1 MSENNKNIDEKV
13 DELEAAKEKYL
24 SENTVISIGGYAFTP
39 AKLMIAATIVST
51 VLGGLY
57 GAFEVY
63 KDYMDMKQKIAD
75 YVTPDLGEVYKKLE
89 VLEANTNK
97 TVEYSQDIKNDLKA
111 DIRRLETV
119 VESVERDSKVAQR
132 DTDKSVQDARKDVRD
147 TKQEV
152 DKITRQLEKDTA
164 TQNKDLQRVVDAST
178 KELQKNVDSAVR
190 QMQRENEQ
198 EIKQL
203 RKELDD
209 KIKKALDNPLA
220 NK

>member
-1 MSENNKNIDEKV
+1 MSDNNKNIDEKV
-13 DELEAAKEKYL
+13 EELEAAKEKYL

-63 KDYMDMKQKIAD
+63 KDYMDMKTKIAE
-75 YVTPDLGEVYKKLE
+75 YVTPDLGEIYKKLE
-89 VLEANTNK
+89 VLEASTNK
-97 TVEYSQDIKNDLKA
+97 TVEYSQDIKNDLKS
-111 DIRRLETV
+111 DIRRLENV

-147 TKQEV
+147 TKAEV

-164 TQNKDLQRVVDAST
+164 TQNKDLQR
-178 KELQKNVDSAVR
+178 QVDSAVR
-190 QMQRENEQ
+190 QLQKENEQ

-203 RKELDD
+203 RRELDD

>member
-1 MSENNKNIDEKV
+1 MSQKSIDEKV
-13 DELEAAKEKYL
+13 EQLEEAKEKYL

-63 KDYMDMKQKIAD
+63 KDYMDMKDKIAN
-75 YVTPDLGEVYKKLE
+75 YVTPDLGEIYKKLE
-89 VLEANTNK
+89 VLEASTNK
-97 TVEYSQDIKNDLKA
+97 TVEYSQDIKNDLKS
-111 DIRRLETV
+111 DIRRLENV

-147 TKQEV
+147 TKAEV
-152 DKITRQLEKDTA
+152 DKITRQLEKDTSQ
-164 TQNKDLQRVVDAST
+164 QN
-178 KELQKNVDSAVR
+178 KELQRQVDAAVR
-190 QMQRENEQ
+190 QLQKENEA

-203 RKELDD
+203 RRELDD

>member
-1 MSENNKNIDEKV
+1 MSEKNIDEKV

-39 AKLMIAATIVST
+39 AKLMIAGTLVST

-57 GAFEVY
+57 GAFEIY
-63 KDYMDMKQKIAD
+63 KDYQDMKEKIAN
-75 YVTPDLGEVYKKLE
+75 YVTPDLGEIYKKLE
-89 VLEANTNK
+89 VLEASTNK
-97 TVEYSQDIKNDLKA
+97 TVEYSQDIKNDLKG
-111 DIRRLETV
+111 DIRRLENV

-132 DTDKSVQDARKDVRD
+132 ETDKAVQDARKDVRD
-147 TKQEV
+147 TKAEV
-152 DKITRQLEKDTA
+152 DKITRQLEKDTSQ
-164 TQNKDLQRVVDAST
+164 QN
-178 KELQKNVDSAVR
+178 KELQRQVDAAVR
-190 QMQRENEQ
+190 QLQKENEA

-203 RKELDD
+203 RRELDD

>member
-39 AKLMIAATIVST
+39 AKLMIAATIVSS

-75 YVTPDLGEVYKKLE
+75 YVSPDLGEIYKKLE

-97 TVEYSQDIKNDLKA
+97 TVEYSQDIKNDLKS
-111 DIRRLETV
+111 DIRRLESV
-119 VESVERDSKVAQR
+119 VENVERDSKSAQR
-132 DTDKSVQDARKDVRD
+132 ETDKSVQDARKDVRE

-164 TQNKDLQRVVDAST
+164 TQNKELQRQVEA
-178 KELQKNVDSAVR
+178 AVR
-190 QMQRENEQ
+190 QLQKENEQ

-203 RKELDD
+203 RRELDD

>member
-1 MSENNKNIDEKV
+1 MSDNNKNIDEKV
-13 DELEAAKEKYL
+13 EDLEAAKEKYL

-39 AKLMIAATIVST
+39 AKLMIAGTIVTS

-57 GAFEVY
+57 GSFEIY

-75 YVTPDLGEVYKKLE
+75 YVTPDLGEIYKKIE
-89 VLEANTNK
+89 VLDASTNK

-111 DIRRLETV
+111 DIRRLENV

-132 DTDKSVQDARKDVRD
+132 DTDKSVQDARKDVRE

-164 TQNKDLQRVVDAST
+164 TQNKELQRQVET
-178 KELQKNVDSAVR
+178 AVR
-190 QMQRENEQ
+190 QLQKENEQ

-203 RKELDD
+203 RRELDD
-209 KIKKALDNPLA
+209 KIKKALDNPLT

>member
-1 MSENNKNIDEKV
+1 MSDKNKNIDEKV

-39 AKLMIAATIVST
+39 AKLMIAGTIVST

-63 KDYMDMKQKIAD
+63 KDYMDMKEKIAN
-75 YVTPDLGEVYKKLE
+75 YVSPDLGEIYKKLE

-97 TVEYSQDIKNDLKA
+97 TVEYSQDIKNDLKS
-111 DIRRLETV
+111 DIRRLESV
-119 VESVERDSKVAQR
+119 VENVERDSKSAQR
-132 DTDKSVQDARKDVRD
+132 ETDKAVQDARKDVRE

-164 TQNKDLQRVVDAST
+164 TQNKELQRQV
-178 KELQKNVDSAVR
+178 EQAVR
-190 QMQRENEQ
+190 QLQKENEQ

-203 RKELDD
+203 RRELDD

>member
-1 MSENNKNIDEKV
+1 MSDNNKNIDEKV

-75 YVTPDLGEVYKKLE
+75 YVTPDLGEIYKKIE
-89 VLEANTNK
+89 VLEASTNK

-111 DIRRLETV
+111 DIRRLENV

-132 DTDKSVQDARKDVRD
+132 DTDKSVQDARKDVRE

-164 TQNKDLQRVVDAST
+164 TQNKELQRQVET
-178 KELQKNVDSAVR
+178 AVR
-190 QMQRENEQ
+190 QLQKENES

-203 RKELDD
+203 RRELDD